1 MMIGIIVNVHAD
13 NTAVFI
19 FRELKWM
26 SDPKIIDAM
35 NDWISLIKRTLC
47 VALSPTNTR
56 MIG

>member
-1 MMIGIIVNVHAD
+1 MIGIIVNVHAD

-35 NDWISLIKRTLC
+35 NDWISLMRITLC
-47 VALSPTNTR
+47 VASFPTNTR
-56 MIG
+56 IIG